1 MKNNSNIEV
10 IDDNDKHV
18 IFKTTCSCSSNDHTV
33 DVIVDKSENKPI
45 ISLYFTSIWCDDY
58 YLDSLKL
65 NFFKRTISRL
75 KAMWKILISG
85 RLSISDEFIFR
96 SDKHLQ
102 DFQEALN
109 EAVNQ
114 LKK

>member
-1 MKNNSNIEV
+1 
-10 IDDNDKHV
+10 
-18 IFKTTCSCSSNDHTV
+18 
-33 DVIVDKSENKPI
+33 
-45 ISLYFTSIWCDDY
+45 
-58 YLDSLKL
+58 
-65 NFFKRTISRL
+65 
-75 KAMWKILISG
+75 MWKILISG